1 MICFLKNEDEE
12 RKRKMK
18 KLRSI
23 SIKCL
28 AIFLSIVTVV
38 LSFPLAVLAQDSTV
52 SDAADE
58 IAEENIFELIDQR
71 TESAK
76 YFRLDDGSYVVAQY
90 DTAVHYLDESSTWQ
104 DIDNTLSVS
113 GSEITTSNAKI
124 KFAKKTGGNGSLFT
138 LHDGN
143 RKLTLS
149 LDGAKKKVAGTV
161 TNHGTEEDNT
171 LTKLQKMTSLEK
183 ISASVKYK
191 DILDDVDLEYVING
205 LNVKENIIVKSK
217 QESYTYS
224 FTMSLNNLIATQT
237 ETGEIEI
244 SDVQSGEAV
253 YLIPAPVMWD
263 ANMVHSN
270 AVTMGLTD
278 LGNGKY
284 TLTVT
289 ADPAWI
295 NADDRA
301 FPVTIDPPLYASY
314 SSSATVTDWYEGGG
328 DYNASTTLLK
338 IDENFTTYWCI
349 DELPPLPASAYITNA
364 EFSMQCNTSGE
375 TYGFVAIMDP
385 ADSTYTDVKK
395 VETGTG
401 AGMQPT
407 DTDRHQWNILPIAK
421 SWYSGTVQDSY
432 NLKLTPATGT
442 SFTGTAVYYSSRQS
456 GITYKPSLTISYRDM
471 KGIEDYW
478 TYTTQS
484 AGFAGTGSVN
494 NATGNLVLS
503 IPTLTTTDALMPI
516 TPTLVYNSALANK
529 AYTSSNAKTPYT
541 TAYTPNGF
549 KLNIQETLIRSSYVK
564 DDGTSSYWFVWADG
578 DGTEHYFM
586 PNGTANT
593 YADEDGLLL
602 TLFHD
607 TANAVCTITDID
619 KNVRTFSQ
627 MATSSAFCLTS
638 IADKSG
644 NKVTFTLDASY
655 RPTAVNLVPNG
666 RSAIE
671 QLRLEYNTSGKLSAV
686 WNPYSGY
693 AVILGYGSNRLTSI
707 SHVHGGTGHATWT
720 SYYNAGVTTD
730 ATASY
735 TYLTSGDLIGVAN
748 NLSKYKLEYNSF
760 KGIISDV
767 KEVELIGTSST
778 GQEAVFTYGT
788 GTTQV
793 RTSGPDD
800 EMAEFDIY
808 MYSDDLLT
816 TYVFDSQGRTIS
828 CYTTDGTKTHLYGAS
843 NGQYVGEENEKA
855 KNNLKSSVQTTQQ
868 SPNYLLNGGFE
879 NGLTHWTKRGDVS
892 VSTGNPYDGFSHAS
906 MTASYS
912 SPTTYLYQEVAL
924 DKGEYTLTL
933 NYSTT
938 NTPDLPIE
946 VTVQSLRRSSYKKTL
961 ILSKDENDATM
972 GYVSN
977 SITFEAEGG
986 LDVNG
991 DTETFRI
998 KIEMIEDPDTVQTL
1012 KLDNLM
1018 LSRTTTAAEYD
1029 LVQGG
1034 HFENIGA
1041 LMGTSSLWQLSGG
1054 TAIVDDGNLVFGE
1067 VLQMTGGIASYR
1079 NAKQVIYEASDDMR
1093 NLYLEDMPVE
1103 MEDST
1108 FTVSGFGKGSWQC
1121 YGENSRF
1128 GIVVYVE
1135 YYTRN
1140 NGATVTEEVAYIP
1153 FDKAIT
1159 GWQFVSGTFQGDP
1172 AKGLINKITV
1182 AVVYENNPGVA
1193 CFNDISVIKDS
1204 SGTDHYEYNAQNGL
1218 LKVHQSGMGSFTYYF
1233 YDTASNLIRQISTR
1247 GTIVEYTYD
1256 ATTNLLKKSTTKSFD
1271 GKYNA
1276 NTDTY
1281 ISGAPVIESYTEYS
1295 YNSFGQNNFTKTVDS
1310 DNPANI
1316 FVTHTVYENS
1326 YNSHIMGVTLK
1337 TADSL
1342 ENYTQYFYSQNTGR
1356 LLATI
1361 YPEGDGVFY
1370 AYDHIGNL
1378 ITVLPAYAVGTDN
1391 YASDYDSAS
1400 VDYTYDATNRLKEI
1414 VTQSTRYT
1422 FVYDDFGNTTGISAG
1437 SNQLA
1442 SYEYNAY
1449 NGKLSV
1455 LTYGNGLKVKY
1466 LYDDVDRVKEICY
1479 NIGTGGAYQ
1488 TVYSYTYNSAGS
1500 IHSVVDHINNETTVY
1515 KYNTAGQLIYS
1526 YVADNAEGVNLV
1538 GVAMTYDDQSRLD
1551 HAFYTYDYRLGTTVG
1566 SSHLSYVYQY
1576 QDNGNLQDLTVSDS
1590 ATLRMDVFP
1599 TYDGY
1604 GRTTYVE
1611 TVAKIEGFSAF
1622 YSKYTYDYKT
1632 NGNQESGLVSQVTT
1646 NVGLSANSNTSKTHG
1661 YTYDT
1666 NGNITAISQGSVIYY
1681 QYQYDDLGQL
1691 IREDNREKNASYE
1704 YIYDDAGNIT
1714 AKKTYAFT
1722 TGTLG
1727 TATSTK
1733 NYTYSNSTWGD
1744 LLTKYGTDT
1753 ILYDA
1758 IGNPIKIGYYESADD
1773 YWGSGYDLQWQGRQL
1788 TSYQYFYELGGEYFY
1803 ENSLTFTYNADGI
1816 RTSKTVNG
1824 IKHEYLLTGSQIVRE
1839 TWTESGVEHML
1850 VYLYDEKGAP
1860 VGLRYR
1866 TSTYEEDV
1874 YLHFF
1879 FEKNLQGDI
1888 IAIFDENG
1896 NKIGTY
1902 TYDAWGNCTVTTL
1915 TSYAINNSI
1924 VNTYNPFRY
1933 RGYYYDVET
1942 GWYYLQSRYYNPQW
1956 GRFINA
1962 DGYVSTG
1969 SGLLGYNMF
1978 AYCNNNPVMLTDPAG
1993 DFPIHI
1999 LVVIAVVA
2007 VLSVTLTSCSDSEP
2021 PPAESPRSD
2030 LANAPDLDI
2039 NTAAPL
2045 SYNCYGNAIGKQ
2057 VNTLPSGYTRG
2068 DSDAVFEAVV
2078 RDLGAENVRELKSI
2092 DDPLEDDEYMV
2103 ALKGGFY
2110 GCHFIRREGD
2120 IWYDK
2125 SGNTPITIVDQE
2137 YVLSDIWYTD
2147 KKPGLLSSPYEGHT
2161 IFIAIKIGWD
2171 KQ

>member
-1 MICFLKNEDEE
+1 
-12 RKRKMK
+12 MK

-52 SDAADE
+52 SDVADE

-161 TNHGTEEDNT
+161 TNHGAEEDNT

-217 QESYTYS
+217 QEGYTYS
-224 FTMSLNNLIATQT
+224 FTMSLNNLTATQT
-237 ETGEIEI
+237 EMGEIEI

-284 TLTVT
+284 TLIVT
-289 ADPAWI
+289 ADPTWI
-295 NADDRA
+295 NADDRV

-338 IDENFTTYWCI
+338 INENFTTYWCI

-364 EFSMQCNTSGE
+364 EFSMQCNTTGVTLGYVS
-375 TYGFVAIMDP
+375 IMKPGD
-385 ADSTYTDVKK
+385 TVYTDVQM
-395 VETGTG
+395 VEIDSGT
-401 AGMQPT
+401 
-407 DTDRHQWNILPIAK
+407 DNSRHKWNILPIAK

-432 NLKLTPATGT
+432 NLKLAPATNT
-442 SFTGTAVYYSSRQS
+442 SFTGTAVYYSSRN
-456 GITYKPSLTISYRDM
+456 TENDYKPSLTITYRDM

-529 AYTSSNAKTPYT
+529 NYTSGNAQTPYA

-549 KLNIQETLIRSSYVK
+549 KLNIQETLIKRSYVK

-619 KNVRTFSQ
+619 KTVRTFSQ

-638 IADKSG
+638 ITDKSG

-666 RSAIE
+666 RGAIE

-707 SHVHGGTGHATWT
+707 SHVHGQTGHTTWT

-735 TYLTSGDLIGVAN
+735 TYLTLGDLIGVAN

-767 KEVELIGTSST
+767 KEVEQIGTSST

-892 VSTGNPYDGFSHAS
+892 VSTGDPYDGFSHAS

-998 KIEMIEDPDTVQTL
+998 KIEMIEDPDTAQTL

-1079 NAKQVIYEASDDMR
+1079 NAKQVIYEATDDMR
-1093 NLYLEDMPVE
+1093 EAYDFDELSQ
-1103 MEDST
+1103 MEDSV

-1121 YGENSRF
+1121 YGEDSRF

-1135 YYTRN
+1135 YYEDNT
-1140 NGATVTEEVAYIP
+1140 TVTEEVAYIP

-1193 CFNDISVIKDS
+1193 CFNDISVIKNS
-1204 SGTDHYEYNAQNGL
+1204 SDTDRYEYSSENGL
-1218 LKVHQSGMGSFTYYF
+1218 LQSYVSGDGTIDWYLYNADNTLSRHVN
-1233 YDTASNLIRQISTR
+1233 SR
-1247 GTIVEYTYD
+1247 GTIEDYYYENNLVREIYHKVFAGIYSFAQNNVVNGTITQESFTRYTYD
-1256 ATTNLLKKSTTKSFD
+1256 TFGLCIQVNHTPGTVAAGETMYSHTYYQTTAGSHLFGVVKEELDNLKRST
-1271 GKYNA
+1271 KY
-1276 NTDTY
+1276 Y
-1281 ISGAPVIESYTEYS
+1281 Y
-1295 YNSFGQNNFTKTVDS
+1295 DS
-1310 DNPANI
+1310 
-1316 FVTHTVYENS
+1316 
-1326 YNSHIMGVTLK
+1326 
-1337 TADSL
+1337 
-1342 ENYTQYFYSQNTGR
+1342 QTGR
-1356 LLATI
+1356 LLSVI
-1361 YPEGDGVFY
+1361 YPDGKGVSY
-1370 AYDHIGNL
+1370 QYDDIGNL
-1378 ITVLPAYAVGTDN
+1378 ELVLPATVNTAGTGYSN
-1391 YASDYDSAS
+1391 VTDSAS
-1400 VDYTYDATNRLKEI
+1400 VDYAYDVTNRLSSIATE
-1414 VTQSTRYT
+1414 STIYT
-1422 FVYDDFGNTTGISAG
+1422 FVYDDFGNTTNISAG
-1437 SNQLA
+1437 DHTLA
-1442 SYEYNAY
+1442 SYEYNDY

-1466 LYDDVDRVKEICY
+1466 LYDDIDRITEICY
-1479 NIGTGGAYQ
+1479 NTGVNGAYE
-1488 TVYSYTYNSAGS
+1488 TAYSYVYHTSGALA
-1500 IHSVVDHINNETTVY
+1500 SVTDHINNETTVY

-1526 YVADNAEGVNLV
+1526 YVADNAEGVNMVGTALTYNEKSQLV
-1538 GVAMTYDDQSRLD
+1538 RSYCTYDTVASGNTVLD
-1551 HAFYTYDYRLGTTVG
+1551 SLNQWYFYCA
-1566 SSHLSYVYQY
+1566 
-1576 QDNGNLQDLTVSDS
+1576 NGNLDELSIMDAGGLDMTVNPEY
-1590 ATLRMDVFP
+1590 DV
-1599 TYDGY
+1599 Y
-1604 GRTTYVE
+1604 GRTTYKAVS
-1611 TVAKIEGFSAF
+1611 VNLDNVSKF
-1622 YSKYTYDYKT
+1622 YNWVGYSYATTTGTSSTTTLVSGQVSQFVSRVGTAYYSINKATTYNYTYD
-1632 NGNQESGLVSQVTT
+1632 
-1646 NVGLSANSNTSKTHG
+1646 A
-1661 YTYDT
+1661 
-1666 NGNITAISQGSVIYY
+1666 NGNITRITDANGVIQY
-1681 QYQYDDLGQL
+1681 QYAYDDLGQL

-1704 YIYDDAGNIT
+1704 YIYDNAGNIL

-1727 TATSTK
+1727 TATSTES
-1733 NYTYSNSTWGD
+1733 YTYSSSTWGD

-1758 IGNPIKIGYYESADD
+1758 IGNPTKIGYYFSDED

-1816 RTSKTVNG
+1816 RTSKTVDG
-1824 IKHEYLLTGSQIVRE
+1824 LKHEYVLNGSQILYE
-1839 TWTESGVEHML
+1839 TWRLVGVEHIL
-1850 VYLYDEKGAP
+1850 VYLYDEIGAP
-1860 VGLRYR
+1860 IGLKYR
-1866 TSTYEEDV
+1866 NSTYAAND
-1874 YLHFF
+1874 YDYFF

-1888 IAIFDENG
+1888 VAVYNESCVR
-1896 NKIGTY
+1896 IGTY
-1902 TYDAWGNCTVTTL
+1902 TYDAWGVCTASVTSGI
-1915 TSYAINNSI
+1915 TSLESKI

-1933 RGYYYDVET
+1933 RGYYYDVEI
-1942 GWYYLQSRYYNPQW
+1942 GLYYLQSRYYNPAW
-1956 GRFINA
+1956 GRFLNA
-1962 DGYVSTG
+1962 DGVAC
-1969 SGLLGYNMF
+1969 LGTNSDLQAYNLF
-1978 AYCNNNPVMLTDPAG
+1978 AYCSNNPVMNIDPTG
-1993 DFPIHI
+1993 TFNWKN
-1999 LVVIAVVA
+1999 LVVSVVA
-2007 VLSVTLTSCSDSEP
+2007 VALITTACVITAGAAAAAIGVSVATVTTATAMGGVVAGGLAIADQIIENGEVTDVGAVMADTFVGATSEAIDKLIMLKVPNSSKNLKTFAKIASNVLQGSIEIG
-2021 PPAESPRSD
+2021 
-2030 LANAPDLDI
+2030 I
-2039 NTAAPL
+2039 NTMK
-2045 SYNCYGNAIGKQ
+2045 NA
-2057 VNTLPSGYTRG
+2057 
-2068 DSDAVFEAVV
+2068 
-2078 RDLGAENVRELKSI
+2078 
-2092 DDPLEDDEYMV
+2092 
-2103 ALKGGFY
+2103 
-2110 GCHFIRREGD
+2110 
-2120 IWYDK
+2120 
-2125 SGNTPITIVDQE
+2125 SGNRNWSESFESASRETIIYTGLKEGLD
-2137 YVLSDIWYTD
+2137 YAFFPNATDILYNTA
-2147 KKPGLLSSPYEGHT
+2147 KLLLPEEG
-2161 IFIAIKIGWD
+2161 
-2171 KQ
+2171 